1 MAKYIND
8 LGIEFR
14 VFTDVEPNPTLS
26 SVAKGLEA
34 LKGFAPDVI
43 MGFGGGSPMDAGKLM

>member
-1 MAKYIND
+1 MGQYLNK
-8 LGIEFR
+8 LGFDYR

-26 SVAKGLEA
+26 SVKRGLGPINEF
-34 LKGFAPDVI
+34 KPDVI